1 MLVGFAGRKGAGK
14 DTAASFLI
22 EQGYTRIAFADKL
35 KEAVSNLFGIE
46 LDLVDAMKDYGR
58 IDVIHRDLFTT
69 ELTGRIFLQRFG
81 TEMGRNTFGQ
91 NFWVDQWHDTWTAL
105 SVMEPDKF
113 HTGVV
118 VTDVRFTNEALAIHQ
133 AGGYI
138 IDIARSGYEPD
149 GHASEEPLPSNIID
163 AYILN
168 DGSLDD
174 LREKVFA
181 TVEGLTIGVVG

>member
-1 MLVGFAGRKGAGK
+1 MLIGFTGRKGAGK

-22 EQGYTRIAFADKL
+22 EQGYARIAFADKL
-35 KEAVSNLFGIE
+35 KEAVANL
-46 LDLVDAMKDYGR
+46 LDMPTQEVDSFKNDGWLTIRRPGTYPETMDGR
-58 IDVIHRDLFTT
+58 
-69 ELTGRIFLQRFG
+69 EFLQRFG

-91 NFWVDQWHDTWTAL
+91 NFWIDQWQDTYTAL

-168 DGSLDD
+168 DGSLED

-181 TVEGLTIGVVG
+181 TIYGLEIGVVG